1 MTDFVNARALSAQ
14 ELQRISEAI
23 AGNYCCYPDVGGV
36 VSEDAGG
43 ASMTVDITD
52 VLAGTVVI
60 DGVEL
65 DTTATAS
72 SVTLDAADAT
82 SPRRDLIW
90 VDASGTF
97 GKTTGTA
104 VAEDTVY
111 DVDDED
117 TYVVVSPQ
125 LPDLNADE
133 IALAEVYVGAGVT
146 SVSDSDITDKRQI
159 TTHRVVARGVKA
171 ETETVNTSDTLQD
184 DDTIQWT
191 AAPNTIYWVEALL
204 IITTGATPDIKLQWS
219 VPSGTA
225 DTGYFTAVGVSGG
238 GIVEDSATVIQGALT
253 STRFHIRGEIVIAAT
268 GGDVALQWAQ
278 NTSDASDTDVEQN
291 SWFEVRRIGTY
302 TAP

>member
-1 MTDFVNARALSAQ
+1 
-14 ELQRISEAI
+14 
-23 AGNYCCYPDVGGV
+23 
-36 VSEDAGG
+36 
-43 ASMTVDITD
+43 
-52 VLAGTVVI
+52 VI

-65 DTTATAS
+65 ATTATAS

-90 VDASGTF
+90 VDASGAF

-146 SVSDSDITDKRQI
+146 SVSNSDITDKRQI
-159 TTHRVVARGVKA
+159 LSGVVASGVKA

-191 AAPNTIYWVEALL
+191 AQPNTIYWVEALL
-204 IITTGATPDIKLQWS
+204 IITTGATPDFKMQWS

-225 DTGYFTAVGVSGG
+225 YTGYFSNAGSTGG
-238 GIVEDSATVIQGALT
+238 GVRENSATTIGGALT
-253 STRFHIRGEIVIAAT
+253 SARFYVRGEIVIAAT